1 MLEKEIIV
9 LVKLQTV
16 ALQLSKKMNYKINN
30 LERGWSQ
37 VTFLNME
44 TPANQFQDEGEIPD
58 MIRRFAVISQVK
70 VGNFYCRGVS

>member
-1 MLEKEIIV
+1 MPEKEIIA

-44 TPANQFQDEGEIPD
+44 TPANQF
-58 MIRRFAVISQVK
+58 
-70 VGNFYCRGVS
+70 

>member
-1 MLEKEIIV
+1 MPEKEIIA

-37 VTFLNME
+37 VTFFNME
-44 TPANQFQDEGEIPD
+44 TPANQF
-58 MIRRFAVISQVK
+58 
-70 VGNFYCRGVS
+70 